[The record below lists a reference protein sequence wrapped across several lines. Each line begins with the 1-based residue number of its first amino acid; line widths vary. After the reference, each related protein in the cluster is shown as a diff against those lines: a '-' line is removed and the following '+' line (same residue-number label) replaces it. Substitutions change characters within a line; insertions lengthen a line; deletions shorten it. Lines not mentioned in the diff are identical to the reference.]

1 MKRKDF
7 IKKGIGFLSAAPV
20 TLACVK
26 NTVNAG
32 ENLEANGSTNGSSS
46 ENCEVTNSETAGPF
60 PIKNPS
66 NFVYQ
71 DITLDRQGVP
81 LEVQL
86 SIKDASNGCEALEG
100 ARVDIWHC
108 DSDGNYSQYGGHSN
122 ANFLRG
128 RQITDSNGMVVFK
141 TIFPGWYP
149 GRAVHIHV
157 QVFNNSGNSE
167 LITQIAFPAEVCDAV
182 FQNATD
188 FYSNGLADTS
198 NERDGIF
205 RDGFENEMASITGSV
220 NEGFVLTHNIEV

>member
-7 IKKGIGFLSAAPV
+7 IKKGIGLLSVTPV

-26 NTVNAG
+26 SRINAN
-32 ENLEANGSTNGSSS
+32 ENLESNGSTNGSSA
-46 ENCEVTNSETAGPF
+46 ENCELTNSETAGPF

-86 SIKDASNGCEALEG
+86 TIKDASNNCEALEG

-108 DSDGNYSQYGGHSN
+108 DAAGDYSQYNSHSK

-141 TIFPGWYP
+141 TIFPGWYS

-157 QVFNNSGNSE
+157 QVFNSSGSSE

-182 FQNATD
+182 FQNATR
-188 FYSNGLADTS
+188 FYTNGLADTS
-198 NERDGIF
+198 NEKDGIF
-205 RDGFENEMASITGSV
+205 RDGYDNELAGIKGSV
-220 NEGFVLTHNIEV
+220 EEGFVLTHTIVV

>member
-1 MKRKDF
+1 V
-7 IKKGIGFLSAAPV
+7 A
-20 TLACVK
+20 LACVK
-26 NTVNAG
+26 STVSAND
-32 ENLEANGSTNGSSS
+32 NLDTDGSINGSSA

-86 SIKDASNGCEALEG
+86 NIKDASKGCEALEG

-122 ANFLRG
+122 TNFLRG

-220 NEGFVLTHNIEV
+220 NEGVVLTHNIVV